1 MMDEFERE
9 DTHLPANFTG
19 VTIPG
24 HAYRLLTE
32 ETSAP
37 DLPQKLGTFAAAVL
51 AYASDHPNDKDA
63 QVYATKAKLKGDEL
77 VDELL

>member
-9 DTHLPANFTG
+9 DAMHIPANFTG

-32 ETSAP
+32 DAASP
-37 DLPQKLGTFAAAVL
+37 DLPEKLGTFAAAVL
-51 AYASDHPNDKDA
+51 SYAQDHPEDTDA
-63 QVYATKAKLKGDEL
+63 QLYATLAK
-77 VDELL
+77 